1 MIQGFADAD
10 WNENAARHIA
20 SRTTCRR
27 HVLVECEDGDPGRA
41 EVEQFVQD
49 AFREKHGARVRS
61 FMPTM
66 LAMRG
71 DNGRLCSVAGF
82 RCAAHEPL
90 FLERYL
96 SEPVENAIAAA
107 CGHAVDRAQ
116 IVEVGNLAG
125 VTCRASLR
133 LIVELPRL
141 LLARGQRWIVF
152 TASEAVRSVLAGYH
166 APLVQLVAAEASR
179 VAGLGDDWGRY
190 YETDPRVMAGFLP
203 DGRLDRRRRG
213 MHD

>member
-1 MIQGFADAD
+1 MPIGMRTLHGILRLERPVVAMSWSSARTAIL
-10 WNENAARHIA
+10 AAPR
-20 SRTTCRR
+20 SNSSCRTRF
-27 HVLVECEDGDPGRA
+27 G
-41 EVEQFVQD
+41 
-49 AFREKHGARVRS
+49 EKHGARVRS